1 MNKFELVE
9 VNMTNAITQRTH
21 KRITLGTVVLLLVL
35 QLVFSDRLLAAD
47 IVAPDVILK
56 QTSDE
61 VIAELKA
68 NREDYKKNPDK
79 VYDLVNE
86 YILPHLD
93 QVTIA
98 KLALGKNWR
107 TATREQKLE
116 FIEEFRN
123 LLIRTYGKSLSEFSD
138 QEINYFPV
146 KMKQGDKKVVVKS
159 EVLQP
164 GGPSIPV
171 SYRMRIKDDA
181 WLVYDLSIDGVSL
194 VTSYR
199 GTFDQEVRKG
209 GIDGLL
215 KYLKNK
221 KAVKVTS

>member
-1 MNKFELVE
+1 VS
-9 VNMTNAITQRTH
+9 A
-21 KRITLGTVVLLLVL
+21 VLLGL
-35 QLVFSDRLLAAD
+35 QLLYSSLLVAAD
-47 IVAPDVILK
+47 IIAPDVMLK

-61 VIAELKA
+61 VIAVLKEK
-68 NREDYKKNPDK
+68 REQLKDDPDL
-79 VYDLVNE
+79 VYDLVHE

-93 QVTIA
+93 EVTIA

-107 TATREQKLE
+107 EATREQKLE
-116 FIEEFRN
+116 FIDEFRN

-138 QEINYFPV
+138 QQINYFPV
-146 KMKQGDKKVVVKS
+146 RLKQGEEKVVVKS

-171 SYRMRIKDDA
+171 AYRMRIKDDA
-181 WLVYDLSIDGVSL
+181 WKVYDLSIDGVSL

-215 KYLKNK
+215 KYLKNRNTT
-221 KAVKVTS
+221 KVAS

>member
-1 MNKFELVE
+1 MITGNKL
-9 VNMTNAITQRTH
+9 ILR
-21 KRITLGTVVLLLVL
+21 KTVVLVGLFAAMQLYFSSLLA
-35 QLVFSDRLLAAD
+35 AAD

-61 VIAELKA
+61 VIAIIKDRREELK
-68 NREDYKKNPDK
+68 EDPAL
-79 VYDLVNE
+79 VYELVNE

-93 QVTIA
+93 EVTIA

-107 TATREQKLE
+107 AASREQKIE
-116 FIEEFRN
+116 FINEFRN

-146 KMKQGDKKVVVKS
+146 KMKQGEKKVVVKS

-181 WLVYDLSIDGVSL
+181 WKVYDLSIDGVSL

-209 GIDGLL
+209 GIEGLL
-215 KYLKNK
+215 KYLKDKNTK
-221 KAVKVTS
+221 KATS

>member
-1 MNKFELVE
+1 
-9 VNMTNAITQRTH
+9 MTSGTMFITRKAVSLT
-21 KRITLGTVVLLLVL
+21 GMFVVLQIYFSSLLA
-35 QLVFSDRLLAAD
+35 AAD
-47 IVAPDVILK
+47 IVAPDVMLK

-61 VIAELKA
+61 VIAVIKQK
-68 NREDYKKNPDK
+68 REQLEQDPSI
-79 VYDLVNE
+79 VYDLVHE

-93 QVTIA
+93 EVTIA

-107 TATREQKLE
+107 EASREQKIE
-116 FIEEFRN
+116 FINEFRS

-146 KMKQGDKKVVVKS
+146 KLEQGEDKVVVKS

-181 WLVYDLSIDGVSL
+181 WKVYDLSIDGVSL

-209 GIDGLL
+209 GIEGLL
-215 KYLKNK
+215 KYLKDKNTK
-221 KAVKVTS
+221 KVDS

>member
-1 MNKFELVE
+1 
-9 VNMTNAITQRTH
+9 MTSGIMFITR
-21 KRITLGTVVLLLVL
+21 KAVALAGIFVVL
-35 QLVFSDRLLAAD
+35 QLYFSSLLAAAD
-47 IVAPDVILK
+47 IVAPDVMLK

-61 VIAELKA
+61 VIAVIKQK
-68 NREDYKKNPDK
+68 REQLEQDPSI
-79 VYDLVNE
+79 VYDLVHE

-93 QVTIA
+93 EVTIA

-107 TATREQKLE
+107 EASREQKIE
-116 FIEEFRN
+116 FINEFRN

-146 KMKQGDKKVVVKS
+146 KLEQGEDKVVVKS

-181 WLVYDLSIDGVSL
+181 WKVYDLSIDGVSL

-215 KYLKNK
+215 KYLKDKNTK
-221 KAVKVTS
+221 KVDS

>member
-1 MNKFELVE
+1 MPIVKKLL
-9 VNMTNAITQRTH
+9 TQKT
-21 KRITLGTVVLLLVL
+21 ITLTGIVVIL
-35 QLVFSDRLLAAD
+35 QLCFSHTLVAAD
-47 IVAPDVILK
+47 IIAPDVMLK
-56 QTSDE
+56 QTSDD
-61 VIAELKA
+61 VIAVLKDKREEL
-68 NREDYKKNPDK
+68 EDNPK
-79 VYDLVNE
+79 LVYDLVQE
-86 YILPHLD
+86 HILPHLD
-93 QVTIA
+93 EVTIA

-107 TATREQKLE
+107 AATREQKLE

-146 KMKQGDKKVVVKS
+146 RMKPGDDKVVVKS

-171 SYRMRIKDDA
+171 SYRMRIKDGA
-181 WLVYDLSIDGVSL
+181 WVVYDLSIDGVSL

-215 KYLKNK
+215 KYLKDRK
-221 KAVKVTS
+221 SSKVAS

>member
-1 MNKFELVE
+1 MRKAF
-9 VNMTNAITQRTH
+9 
-21 KRITLGTVVLLLVL
+21 TLAGLLLLL
-35 QLVFSDRLLAAD
+35 QFYFSSALAAAEM
-47 IVAPDVILK
+47 VAPDVMLK

-61 VIAELKA
+61 VIAVIKDKREQLK
-68 NREDYKKNPDK
+68 EDPSL
-79 VYDLVNE
+79 VYDLVHE

-93 QVTIA
+93 EVTIA
-98 KLALGKNWR
+98 KLAMGKNWR
-107 TATREQKLE
+107 EASREQKIE
-116 FIEEFRN
+116 FINEFRN

-146 KMKQGDKKVVVKS
+146 KMKEGEDRVVVKS
-159 EVLQP
+159 EVIQP

-181 WLVYDLSIDGVSL
+181 WKVYDLSIDGVSL

-209 GIDGLL
+209 GIEGLL
-215 KYLKNK
+215 KYLKDKNTK
-221 KAVKVTS
+221 KVAS

>member
-1 MNKFELVE
+1 
-9 VNMTNAITQRTH
+9 MTSGTMYITRKAVALT
-21 KRITLGTVVLLLVL
+21 GMFVVL
-35 QLVFSDRLLAAD
+35 QLYFSSLLAAAD
-47 IVAPDVILK
+47 IVAPDVMLR

-61 VIAELKA
+61 VISVIKQK
-68 NREDYKKNPDK
+68 REQLEQDPSI
-79 VYDLVNE
+79 VYDLVHE

-93 QVTIA
+93 EVTIA

-107 TATREQKLE
+107 EASREQKIE
-116 FIEEFRN
+116 FINEFRN

-146 KMKQGDKKVVVKS
+146 KLEEGEDKVVVKS

-171 SYRMRIKDDA
+171 SYRLRIKDDA
-181 WLVYDLSIDGVSL
+181 WKVYDLSIDGVSL

-209 GIDGLL
+209 GIEGLL
-215 KYLKNK
+215 KYLKDKNTK
-221 KAVKVTS
+221 KVDS

>member
-1 MNKFELVE
+1 MTAA
-9 VNMTNAITQRTH
+9 NMFFTRQT
-21 KRITLGTVVLLLVL
+21 LLLSSLFIVL
-35 QLVFSDRLLAAD
+35 QLYFSSLLAAAD
-47 IVAPDVILK
+47 IVAPDVMLK

-61 VIAELKA
+61 VIAVLK
-68 NREDYKKNPDK
+68 EKGEQLKDDP
-79 VYDLVNE
+79 DLVYGLVHE

-93 QVTIA
+93 EVTIA

-107 TATREQKLE
+107 IATREQKLE
-116 FIEEFRN
+116 FINEFRD

-146 KMKQGDKKVVVKS
+146 RMEEGEDKVVVKS
-159 EVLQP
+159 EVIQP
-164 GGPSIPV
+164 GGPPIPV

-181 WLVYDLSIDGVSL
+181 WKVYDLSIDGVSL

-209 GIDGLL
+209 GMEGLL
-215 KYLKNK
+215 KYLKGKNTD
-221 KAVKVTS
+221 KATS

>member
-1 MNKFELVE
+1 M
-9 VNMTNAITQRTH
+9 AIASTKRMH
-21 KRITLGTVVLLLVL
+21 KSIALSAVALLLGL
-35 QLVFSDRLLAAD
+35 QLVVGGRLLAAD
-47 IVAPDVILK
+47 IIAPDVVLK

-61 VIAELKA
+61 VIAVLKDRREELK
-68 NREDYKKNPDK
+68 ENPDL
-79 VYDLVNE
+79 VYDLVDE

-93 QVTIA
+93 EVTIA

-107 TATREQKLE
+107 KATREQKLE

-146 KMKQGDKKVVVKS
+146 KMQQGDKKVVVKS

-164 GGPSIPV
+164 GGPAIPV

-209 GIDGLL
+209 GIDGLIN
-215 KYLKNK
+215 YLKSR
-221 KAVKVTS
+221 KAEKADKVKVAS

>member
-1 MNKFELVE
+1 M
-9 VNMTNAITQRTH
+9 ITEKNIMMR
-21 KRITLGTVVLLLVL
+21 KAVTLAGLLLLL
-35 QLVFSDRLLAAD
+35 QFYFSSALAAAEM
-47 IVAPDVILK
+47 VAPDVMLK

-61 VIAELKA
+61 VIAVIKDK
-68 NREDYKKNPDK
+68 REQLEEDPSL
-79 VYDLVNE
+79 VYDLVHE

-93 QVTIA
+93 EVTIA

-107 TATREQKLE
+107 SASREQKIE
-116 FIEEFRN
+116 FINEFRN

-146 KMKQGDKKVVVKS
+146 KMKEGEDKVVVKS

-171 SYRMRIKDDA
+171 SYRMRIKDDS
-181 WLVYDLSIDGVSL
+181 WKVYDLSIDGVSL

-215 KYLKNK
+215 KYLKDRNTS
-221 KAVKVTS
+221 KATS

>member
-1 MNKFELVE
+1 
-9 VNMTNAITQRTH
+9 MTTEKAFLTQKTF
-21 KRITLGTVVLLLVL
+21 LFSGVLIGL
-35 QLVFSDRLLAAD
+35 QLFFSSMLVAAD
-47 IVAPDVILK
+47 IIAPDVMLK

-61 VIAELKA
+61 VIAVLKEKREQLKNDPAIVYEL
-68 NREDYKKNPDK
+68 
-79 VYDLVNE
+79 VHE

-93 QVTIA
+93 EVTIA

-107 TATREQKLE
+107 AATREQKLE
-116 FIEEFRN
+116 FIEEFRD

-138 QEINYFPV
+138 QEINYLPV
-146 KMKQGDKKVVVKS
+146 RMKQGEQKVVVKS

-181 WLVYDLSIDGVSL
+181 WKVYDLSIDGVSL

-215 KYLKNK
+215 KYLKGK
-221 KAVKVTS
+221 KAAKVTS

>member
-1 MNKFELVE
+1 ML
-9 VNMTNAITQRTH
+9 ITRKSVALT
-21 KRITLGTVVLLLVL
+21 GVFVVL
-35 QLVFSDRLLAAD
+35 QLYFSSLLAAAD
-47 IVAPDVILK
+47 IVAPDVVLK

-61 VIAELKA
+61 VIAVLKQKREQLKEDPALVYELVH
-68 NREDYKKNPDK
+68 EH
-79 VYDLVNE
+79 
-86 YILPHLD
+86 ILPHLD
-93 QVTIA
+93 EVTIA

-107 TATREQKLE
+107 EASREQKIE
-116 FIEEFRN
+116 FINEFRS

-146 KMKQGDKKVVVKS
+146 KMKEGEQKVVVKS

-181 WLVYDLSIDGVSL
+181 WKVYDLSIDGVSL

-209 GIDGLL
+209 GIEGLL
-215 KYLKNK
+215 KYLKDKNTNK
-221 KAVKVTS
+221 VAS

>member
-1 MNKFELVE
+1 MDIDGGGKMVLK
-9 VNMTNAITQRTH
+9 I
-21 KRITLGTVVLLLVL
+21 KRISRKTVGLTGLFLVV
-35 QLVFSDRLLAAD
+35 QLYFSSLLAAAD
-47 IVAPDVILK
+47 IIAPDVMLK
-56 QTSDE
+56 QTSDV
-61 VIAELKA
+61 VIAVIKQKREQLKDDPEL
-68 NREDYKKNPDK
+68 
-79 VYDLVNE
+79 VYELVQE

-93 QVTIA
+93 EVTIA

-107 TATREQKLE
+107 DASREQKIE
-116 FIEEFRN
+116 FINEFRS

-146 KMKQGDKKVVVKS
+146 KMEAGEEKVVVKS

-164 GGPSIPV
+164 GGPAIPV

-181 WLVYDLSIDGVSL
+181 WKVYDLSIDGVSL

-209 GIDGLL
+209 GIEGLL
-215 KYLKNK
+215 KYLKDKNTNK
-221 KAVKVTS
+221 ATS

>member
-1 MNKFELVE
+1 MIKGN
-9 VNMTNAITQRTH
+9 NMIMRKAS
-21 KRITLGTVVLLLVL
+21 TLAGLLLLL
-35 QLVFSDRLLAAD
+35 QVYFSSALAAAEM
-47 IVAPDVILK
+47 VAPDVMLK

-61 VIAELKA
+61 VIAVIKDKREQLK
-68 NREDYKKNPDK
+68 EDPSL
-79 VYDLVNE
+79 VYDLVHE

-93 QVTIA
+93 EVTIA

-107 TATREQKLE
+107 DASREQKIE
-116 FIEEFRN
+116 FINEFRN

-146 KMKQGDKKVVVKS
+146 QLKEGDERVVVKS
-159 EVLQP
+159 EVIQP

-181 WLVYDLSIDGVSL
+181 WKVYDLSIDGVSL

-209 GIDGLL
+209 GIEGLL
-215 KYLKNK
+215 KYLKEKNTK
-221 KAVKVTS
+221 KVAS

>member
-1 MNKFELVE
+1 MIRAKH
-9 VNMTNAITQRTH
+9 AISR
-21 KRITLGTVVLLLVL
+21 KPLLLAGLFLLV
-35 QLVFSDRLLAAD
+35 QLSFSTLLAAAD
-47 IVAPDVILK
+47 IVAPDVMLK

-61 VIAELKA
+61 VIAVIKEK
-68 NREDYKKNPDK
+68 REQLEENPSL
-79 VYDLVNE
+79 VYDLVQE

-93 QVTIA
+93 EVTIA

-107 TATREQKLE
+107 EASREQKIE
-116 FIEEFRN
+116 FINEFRN

-146 KMKQGDKKVVVKS
+146 KMKEGEQKVVVKS

-181 WLVYDLSIDGVSL
+181 WKVYDLSIDGVSL

-215 KYLKNK
+215 QYLKDKNTK
-221 KAVKVTS
+221 KVAS

>member
-1 MNKFELVE
+1 MASGT
-9 VNMTNAITQRTH
+9 MYITRKAVALT
-21 KRITLGTVVLLLVL
+21 GMFVVL
-35 QLVFSDRLLAAD
+35 QLYFSSLLAAAD
-47 IVAPDVILK
+47 IVAPDVMLR
-56 QTSDE
+56 QTSDV
-61 VIAELKA
+61 VISVIKQK
-68 NREDYKKNPDK
+68 REQLEQDPSI
-79 VYDLVNE
+79 VYDLVHE

-93 QVTIA
+93 EVTIA

-107 TATREQKLE
+107 EASREQKIE
-116 FIEEFRN
+116 FINEFRN

-146 KMKQGDKKVVVKS
+146 KLEEGEDKVVVKS

-171 SYRMRIKDDA
+171 SYRLRIKDDA
-181 WLVYDLSIDGVSL
+181 WKVYDLSIDGVSL

-209 GIDGLL
+209 GIEGLL
-215 KYLKNK
+215 KYLKDKNTK
-221 KAVKVTS
+221 KVDS

>member
-1 MNKFELVE
+1 MTMGTRILKHKTASLVGLFL
-9 VNMTNAITQRTH
+9 A
-21 KRITLGTVVLLLVL
+21 L
-35 QLVFSDRLLAAD
+35 QLYFSGPLAAD
-47 IVAPDVILK
+47 IIAPDVMLR

-61 VIAELKA
+61 VIAVIKEKREQLK
-68 NREDYKKNPDK
+68 EDPDL
-79 VYDLVNE
+79 VYDLVHE

-93 QVTIA
+93 EVTIA
-98 KLALGKNWR
+98 KLAMGKNWR
-107 TATREQKLE
+107 DASREQKIE
-116 FIEEFRN
+116 FINEFRN

-146 KMKQGDKKVVVKS
+146 KMKEGEDKVVVKS

-171 SYRMRIKDDA
+171 SYRLRIKDDS
-181 WLVYDLSIDGVSL
+181 WKVYDLSIDGVSL

-209 GIDGLL
+209 GIEGLL
-215 KYLKNK
+215 KYLKNRNTS
-221 KAVKVTS
+221 KATS

>member
-1 MNKFELVE
+1 MSIGNSVLTRKS
-9 VNMTNAITQRTH
+9 AY
-21 KRITLGTVVLLLVL
+21 LGALFLLM
-35 QLVFSDRLLAAD
+35 QLYFSSLLAAAD
-47 IVAPDVILK
+47 IIAPDVMLK

-61 VIAELKA
+61 VIAVIKQKREQLKEDPEL
-68 NREDYKKNPDK
+68 
-79 VYDLVNE
+79 VYELVNE

-93 QVTIA
+93 EVTIA
-98 KLALGKNWR
+98 KLAMGKNWR
-107 TATREQKLE
+107 TASREQKIE
-116 FIEEFRN
+116 FINEFRN

-171 SYRMRIKDDA
+171 SYRLRIKDEA
-181 WLVYDLSIDGVSL
+181 WKVYDLSIDGVSL

-209 GIDGLL
+209 GIEGLL
-215 KYLKNK
+215 KYLKDKNTNK
-221 KAVKVTS
+221 ADKVAS